1 MDVIC
6 ECPHKWVGRVRGKAS
21 LWLGKG
27 ARVVELLLSQLADIS
42 KAAYP
47 IPLLANLKLVAMSST
62 SPSYVGHSIE
72 AVTWAGMGDIH
83 LVFRDRGVG

>member
-47 IPLLANLKLVAMSST
+47 LPLQPKTCCHVF
-62 SPSYVGHSIE
+62 
-72 AVTWAGMGDIH
+72 DIN
-83 LVFRDRGVG
+83 VVIRRSFDRGSHMGGSG